1 MAVVIAAH
9 FAVRPEEVPD
19 QTPQMTLM
27 LLSRLPYVVA
37 PGMSKQYL
45 DFPEHLRM
53 IRPAGG

>member
-1 MAVVIAAH
+1 MIAAH